1 MSCNCSGDRFFAR
14 PISDRG
20 VESINSCGG
29 NRRNEVVRG
38 DFDDRRGDFD
48 DRRRCR
54 CDSDCRCGGCGCHTC
69 RCTAKSVIPGCCT
82 GGVAGAT
89 LKDGL
94 CQFVNRKVLIRVGC
108 QTLCVVI
115 AEVCDCVLKA
125 ICPKSGKVLYFN
137 LDRIVDV
144 QDIYS

>member
-1 MSCNCSGDRFFAR
+1 MSCNCKGDRFFTR
-14 PISDRG
+14 PIEDNCRH
-20 VESINSCGG
+20 
-29 NRRNEVVRG
+29 EVVRG
-38 DFDDRRGDFD
+38 DWDR
-48 DRRRCR
+48 
-54 CDSDCRCGGCGCHTC
+54 DCRCGSKGGYHGC
-69 RCTAKSVIPGCCT
+69 RCNAKSVIPGCCT

-108 QTLCVVI
+108 ETLCVVI

-125 ICPKSGKVLYFN
+125 ICPKTGKVLYFN

>member
-14 PISDRG
+14 PIDDRG
-20 VESINSCGG
+20 RDRDRDHCGS
-29 NRRNEVVRG
+29 NRRDEGVRG
-38 DFDDRRGDFD
+38 DFDQHRGC
-48 DRRRCR
+48 RCR
-54 CDSDCRCGGCGCHTC
+54 PDCNCGGCGCHTC
-69 RCTAKSVIPGCCT
+69 RCTAKSVIKGCCT
-82 GGVAGAT
+82 GGVGGAT

-108 QTLCVVI
+108 ETLCVVI

-125 ICPKSGKVLYFN
+125 ICPKTGKVLYFN

>member
-1 MSCNCSGDRFFAR
+1 MSCNCSGDRFFSR
-14 PISDRG
+14 PTQIGG
-20 VESINSCGG
+20 VESRNTCGDG
-29 NRRNEVVRG
+29 RTNEVVRG
-38 DFDDRRGDFD
+38 TFDQNRG
-48 DRRRCR
+48 CG
-54 CDSDCRCGGCGCHTC
+54 CNYNCNCGGCGYHGC
-69 RCTAKSVIPGCCT
+69 RCNAKSVIKGCCT

-94 CQFVNRKVLIRVGC
+94 CQFVNRKVLIRIGHE
-108 QTLCVVI
+108 TLCVII

-125 ICPKSGKVLYFN
+125 ICPKTGKVLYFN

>member
-1 MSCNCSGDRFFAR
+1 MSCNCTGDRFFTC
-14 PISDRG
+14 PSDDRG
-20 VESINSCGG
+20 AESCNSCTG
-29 NRRNEVVRG
+29 NRKDEVIRG
-38 DFDDRRGDFD
+38 DYDQNRNCGSCGYNG
-48 DRRRCR
+48 CR
-54 CDSDCRCGGCGCHTC
+54 CN
-69 RCTAKSVIPGCCT
+69 AKSVIKGCCT

-94 CQFVNRKVLIRVGC
+94 CQFVNRKVLIRVGHE
-108 QTLCVVI
+108 TLCVII

-125 ICPKSGKVLYFN
+125 ICPKTGKVLYFN

>member
-1 MSCNCSGDRFFAR
+1 MSCNCRGDRFFTR
-14 PISDRG
+14 PVDERCEVYSSNVRPDRDEQRDG
-20 VESINSCGG
+20 Y
-29 NRRNEVVRG
+29 
-38 DFDDRRGDFD
+38 
-48 DRRRCR
+48 
-54 CDSDCRCGGCGCHTC
+54 GGCGCHTC

-82 GGVAGAT
+82 GAVAGAT

-94 CQFVNRKVLIRVGC
+94 CAFVNRKVLIRIGC
-108 QTLCVVI
+108 ETLCVVI

-137 LDRIVDV
+137 MDRIVDV

>member
-1 MSCNCSGDRFFAR
+1 MSCNCSGDRFFTR
-14 PISDRG
+14 PASDEGTRANCCTDNRANEI
-20 VESINSCGG
+20 VAG
-29 NRRNEVVRG
+29 N
-38 DFDDRRGDFD
+38 FDQTR
-48 DRRRCR
+48 
-54 CDSDCRCGGCGCHTC
+54 GCGCGYYGC
-69 RCTAKSVIPGCCT
+69 KCNAKPVIKGCCT

-125 ICPKSGKVLYFN
+125 ICPKTGKVLYFN

>member
-1 MSCNCSGDRFFAR
+1 MSCNCSGDRFFTR
-14 PISDRG
+14 PINDSG
-20 VESINSCGG
+20 VGSNGCGN
-29 NRRNEVVRG
+29 NRRNEVIDSEFDQTRG
-38 DFDDRRGDFD
+38 
-48 DRRRCR
+48 CR
-54 CDSDCRCGGCGCHTC
+54 CNVDCRCGGCGCHSC

-125 ICPKSGKVLYFN
+125 ICPKTGKVFYFN

>member
-1 MSCNCSGDRFFAR
+1 MSCNYRGDRFFTR
-14 PISDRG
+14 PAEEKCDVYQSNVRPQYDRDCHYGSD
-20 VESINSCGG
+20 CGNCG
-29 NRRNEVVRG
+29 YHG
-38 DFDDRRGDFD
+38 
-48 DRRRCR
+48 CR
-54 CDSDCRCGGCGCHTC
+54 CN
-69 RCTAKSVIPGCCT
+69 AQSVIKGCCT

-89 LKDGL
+89 FKDGL

-108 QTLCVVI
+108 ETLCVVI

-125 ICPKSGKVLYFN
+125 ICPKTGKVLYFN

>member
-1 MSCNCSGDRFFAR
+1 MSCNCRGERFFTR
-14 PISDRG
+14 PIEDACVDSRDFVQDSCAGYDNRC
-20 VESINSCGG
+20 SCGYYG
-29 NRRNEVVRG
+29 
-38 DFDDRRGDFD
+38 
-48 DRRRCR
+48 CR
-54 CDSDCRCGGCGCHTC
+54 CN
-69 RCTAKSVIPGCCT
+69 AKSVIPGCCT

-89 LKDGL
+89 FKDGL

-125 ICPKSGKVLYFN
+125 ICPKTGKVLYFN
-137 LDRIVDV
+137 LDRVVDV

>member
-1 MSCNCSGDRFFAR
+1 MSCNCSGDRFFTR
-14 PISDRG
+14 PVSNRDDR
-20 VESINSCGG
+20 SNCCGD
-29 NRRNEVVRG
+29 NRRNEVVES
-38 DFDDRRGDFD
+38 DFDRG
-48 DRRRCR
+48 RGCG
-54 CDSDCRCGGCGCHTC
+54 CGSDCNCGGCGCHSC
-69 RCTAKSVIPGCCT
+69 RCNAKSVIKGCCT

-108 QTLCVVI
+108 QTMCVVI

-125 ICPKSGKVLYFN
+125 ICPKTGKVFYFN